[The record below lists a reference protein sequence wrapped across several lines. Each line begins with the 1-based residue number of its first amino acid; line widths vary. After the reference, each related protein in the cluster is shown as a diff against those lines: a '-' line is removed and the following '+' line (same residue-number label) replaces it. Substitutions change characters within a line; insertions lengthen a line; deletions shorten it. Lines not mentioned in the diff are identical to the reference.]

1 MLQWTVVK
9 KKSVLLLKDGVIE
22 AMCCSQNS
30 GFTSM
35 RRIQRGLSVF
45 EQSDDCY
52 CTTIKHLEERL
63 KQKSCAQGLVL
74 TRQIEED

>member
-1 MLQWTVVK
+1 MVSLKQCAVL
-9 KKSVLLLKDGVIE
+9 KSQAASV
-22 AMCCSQNS
+22 Q
-30 GFTSM
+30 
-35 RRIQRGLSVF
+35 RIQRGLSV

-52 CTTIKHLEERL
+52 CTTMKYL